1 MSEAPADPAWPEDR
15 LTPTVSVPA
24 QAGAPEEPGAS
35 AVDVYTE
42 LYAQEHP
49 RLVGYAR
56 SLIANAWLAE
66 DVVAEAHFRVW
77 RRINGGHHIDNVPAY
92 LRTTIRH
99 LASSAGSDA
108 AREVPRDPEDGQA
121 WPETVTVG
129 GATPPEDPAQRVA
142 YVDQLARVLD
152 QLPHRWVKALWLA
165 EAEGQ
170 PLEAVGKAIG
180 AGKGATAVLLHR
192 AREGM
197 RQAFLRGLPGSP
209 EADACGTH
217 WERMP
222 AYLRGEATARQAD
235 GIATHLPDCADCRDR
250 LALLTRANHR
260 LPALT
265 GPALLV
271 FLAGGSAKFLLP
283 LLGAGAGAGA
293 AAAASG
299 TTPAPGSVLGAL
311 RRLLRIRSGPAAATA
326 AGVAVVAVAGAAMA
340 AGYVLTD
347 DTPAP
352 KARSQAAAAAPRTP
366 AAPASSDAPP
376 HSPQAPSPAPPAVPP
391 APGTPAAPSPSP
403 SQSPSA
409 SASQSPSASPT
420 TAPPTPGP
428 TAPSGTPTT
437 PGPTPTPTT
446 SPSPSPTPTP
456 TPTETPT
463 PTPTP
468 TPSPTFTQPTASP
481 SPSSTSRCGWHW
493 TGSKWVWNCSG

>member
-1 MSEAPADPAWPEDR
+1 MSEAPADSAWPADR

-24 QAGAPEEPGAS
+24 QAGGPEEPGAS

-56 SLIANAWLAE
+56 SLIANTWLAE

-77 RRINGGHHIDNVPAY
+77 RRIHGGHHIDNVPAY

-108 AREVPRDPEDGQA
+108 AREVPRDPEDGQT
-121 WPETVTVG
+121 WPEVATVV

-209 EADACGTH
+209 DAAACGTH

-222 AYLRGEATARQAD
+222 AYLRGEATTRQAD
-235 GIATHLPDCADCRDR
+235 GIADHLPDCADCRDR

-293 AAAASG
+293 AAAASSG
-299 TTPAPGSVLGAL
+299 ATPAPGSVLGAL
-311 RRLLRIRSGPAAATA
+311 RRLLRIRSGPATATA
-326 AGVAVVAVAGAAMA
+326 AGVTVVAVAGAAMA
-340 AGYVLTD
+340 AGYVLIGE
-347 DTPAP
+347 
-352 KARSQAAAAAPRTP
+352 
-366 AAPASSDAPP
+366 DAPP
-376 HSPQAPSPAPPAVPP
+376 PKPRSHTMAPAPR
-391 APGTPAAPSPSP
+391 SLSLI
-403 SQSPSA
+403 
-409 SASQSPSASPT
+409 
-420 TAPPTPGP
+420 
-428 TAPSGTPTT
+428 
-437 PGPTPTPTT
+437 
-446 SPSPSPTPTP
+446 
-456 TPTETPT
+456 
-463 PTPTP
+463 
-468 TPSPTFTQPTASP
+468 
-481 SPSSTSRCGWHW
+481 HI
-493 TGSKWVWNCSG
+493 